1 MFKTANAI
9 IVAALVVLA
18 SLAGVAQAADDH
30 LLDFEGISDADRA
43 AAEAAHEALENANR
57 QMCEVMVRIY
67 AGHVARVDNS
77 ELAAESANYIVRRCV
92 AEAFSSHIE
101 HSTAIHDLIH
111 RHAHN
116 HESE

>member
-1 MFKTANAI
+1 MFKTANAVF
-9 IVAALVVLA
+9 VASLVVFG
-18 SLAGVAQAADDH
+18 SMTGVAQAADDH

-43 AAEAAHEALENANR
+43 AVESAHEVLENANR

-67 AGHVARVDNS
+67 AGHVERVDNA
-77 ELAAESANYIVRRCV
+77 ELAAESMSYIVRRCV
-92 AEAFSSHIE
+92 AEALSSHIV

-116 HESE
+116 HEGE